1 VAQGLVR
8 QSEELLGAGIV
19 TRVSVLEARSGLASH
34 EEEVITAENDMKKF
48 EDRLKSL
55 LSMNLLSSDITLAD
69 RPLETTVEFN
79 EKDILQHA
87 FLQRSE
93 MRGLLREMEQR
104 QIELEYANNQ
114 TRPRLDVTAQYSQ
127 NGMSGKPNSTCV
139 DPTSPICQTVGS
151 SISGSIFGGLTS
163 PTDAFSNILS
173 RHPYDNWS
181 VEMKFQLPIGN
192 RTADAQ
198 KSAAILQLED
208 SKMHMRAAQDQI
220 GLEVRDALREIQT
233 ARKRIDAASET
244 IRFNEEQLA
253 TLRTQFTAGLTS
265 SYLVL
270 QAIDE
275 LDKARSTERRAVMDY
290 NVGQSKLRLADA
302 SNLERYGIELR
313 KPTR

>member
-1 VAQGLVR
+1 
-8 QSEELLGAGIV
+8 
-19 TRVSVLEARSGLASH
+19 
-34 EEEVITAENDMKKF
+34 
-48 EDRLKSL
+48 
-55 LSMNLLSSDITLAD
+55 
-69 RPLETTVEFN
+69 
-79 EKDILQHA
+79 
-87 FLQRSE
+87 
-93 MRGLLREMEQR
+93 
-104 QIELEYANNQ
+104 
-114 TRPRLDVTAQYSQ
+114 
-127 NGMSGKPNSTCV
+127 
-139 DPTSPICQTVGS
+139 
-151 SISGSIFGGLTS
+151 
-163 PTDAFSNILS
+163 
-173 RHPYDNWS
+173 
-181 VEMKFQLPIGN
+181 MKFQLPIGN

-208 SKMHMRAAQDQI
+208 SKIRMRAAQDQI

-253 TLRTQFTAGLTS
+253 TIRTQFTAGLTS